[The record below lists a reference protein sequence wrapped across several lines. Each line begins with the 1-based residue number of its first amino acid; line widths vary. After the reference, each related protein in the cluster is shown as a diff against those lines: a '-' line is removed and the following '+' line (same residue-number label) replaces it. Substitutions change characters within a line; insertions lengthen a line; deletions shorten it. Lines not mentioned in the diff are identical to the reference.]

1 MEESTEIISTN
12 EVNIIEIVKETVNFL
27 CNSLFDSI
35 NTTVFP
41 LLDDIVFLNGDIS
54 NSSNMQNLIGSSISE
69 GILILA
75 NCLLFAFTLYYSIRL
90 IFSHFTGNSIDSPYK
105 FFIKTVIVA
114 ILLNSSISICSF
126 AVNSTYQ
133 ISSFFCEL
141 GEDLYGSEI
150 SFITFTNELKKNL
163 NNNSDIF
170 SLDGIL
176 ESTLYLSSFSLVIN
190 FSLRY
195 VLLKILIILFPFA
208 LLCLINTTTESFFK
222 SWAKSF
228 FSLLILQVIVAIILL
243 ISLTLANETPN
254 ELLNKILLVGSISA
268 LLKANQFIRE
278 IIGGPGIN
286 ANIQSGIYS
295 IKSMFTK

>member
-1 MEESTEIISTN
+1 MEESTEIISTT

-133 ISSFFCEL
+133 ISSFFC
-141 GEDLYGSEI
+141 
-150 SFITFTNELKKNL
+150 
-163 NNNSDIF
+163 
-170 SLDGIL
+170 
-176 ESTLYLSSFSLVIN
+176 VP
-190 FSLRY
+190 R
-195 VLLKILIILFPFA
+195 P
-208 LLCLINTTTESFFK
+208 C
-222 SWAKSF
+222 
-228 FSLLILQVIVAIILL
+228 
-243 ISLTLANETPN
+243 
-254 ELLNKILLVGSISA
+254 
-268 LLKANQFIRE
+268 
-278 IIGGPGIN
+278 
-286 ANIQSGIYS
+286 
-295 IKSMFTK
+295 